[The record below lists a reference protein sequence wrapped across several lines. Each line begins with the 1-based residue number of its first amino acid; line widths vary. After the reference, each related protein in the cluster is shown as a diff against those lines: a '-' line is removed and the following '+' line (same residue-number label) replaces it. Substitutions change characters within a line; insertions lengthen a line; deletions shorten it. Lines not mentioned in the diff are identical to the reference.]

1 MAKKE
6 HRGRFQAQG
15 SGLEESESWSKD
27 KPLTKEE
34 GLELL
39 NKLKEKLNPKDQE
52 LRKKPFAD
60 AERFVKGAKGGV
72 QAPLRQSFRDP
83 KTKDIRVDIEVWN
96 GNAFVA
102 ITFLILIVIWML
114 K

>member
-1 MAKKE
+1 M
-6 HRGRFQAQG
+6 
-15 SGLEESESWSKD
+15 EESESWSKD
-27 KPLTKEE
+27 NPLTKEE

-39 NKLKEKLNPKDQE
+39 NKLKEKLSPKDQE

-72 QAPLRQSFRDP
+72 QAPLRQSFRD
-83 KTKDIRVDIEVWN
+83 TKVDVEVWN
-96 GNAFVA
+96 GYAFVC
-102 ITFLILIVIWML
+102 ITFLILIVLWLL